1 MMYKN
6 NLTAAIKV
14 KGKVLRENKDE
25 VSLPFG
31 SEYTVAIRNLNS
43 VRALVKVSVDGTD
56 ATDGNWLIIPAN
68 SSIELERFIRN
79 SNFNSGNRFKFIE
92 RTAAVEN
99 GPRGIKAEDG
109 LIRIEYKFEI
119 PQTVYATYN
128 PSYTY
133 ATYNSDYCGTGWN
146 SVVTTT
152 TGAPIGGSITT
163 PLTPAAAATPTTRVG
178 KGSPL
183 RTRGVVDT
191 GLNKKAQDRSLNFCQ
206 QSMSADY
213 ANVNNVTTSTNT
225 AGVTVAGSVSNQKFT
240 SGEYFPSEA
249 TSHVIVLKLIGEVQ
263 GVKFERPVTVQQK
276 RICNVCGKSN
286 KGYNQ
291 FCGRC
296 GSSLVLV

>member
-1 MMYKN
+1 MYHD
-6 NLTAAIKV
+6 NLVATIKV
-14 KGKVLRENKDE
+14 GGKILRENKD
-25 VSLPFG
+25 VVALPFG
-31 SEYTVAIRNLNS
+31 SEYTIYIKNMAT

-56 ATDGNWLIIPAN
+56 ATDGNWVIVPAN

-152 TGAPIGGSITT
+152 TGAPIGGSTT
-163 PLTPAAAATPTTRVG
+163 TRLTPAARKAKPTTRVG
-178 KGSPL
+178 KGSIL

-191 GLNKKAQDRSLNFCQ
+191 GLNKKEQYRSLNFCQ